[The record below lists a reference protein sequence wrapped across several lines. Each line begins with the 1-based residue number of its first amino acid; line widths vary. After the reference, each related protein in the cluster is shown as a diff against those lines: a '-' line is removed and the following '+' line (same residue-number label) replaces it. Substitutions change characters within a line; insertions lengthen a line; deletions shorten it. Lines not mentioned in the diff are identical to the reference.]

1 MPVLLTLQSSLQK
14 VPLSVKPKFA
24 DSLPNPPAEAPSERA
39 AELRNTLV
47 GVRAQGCL
55 RARARVQVHC
65 DRTEAFRTVQR
76 KPRRP
81 FLGHHLRASKVI
93 VATPAAEVFVSSQ
106 PTFLEIFFN

>member
-47 GVRAQGCL
+47 GVRAQACL

-81 FLGHHLRASKVI
+81 FLGHPATLGQSHASRDLSL
-93 VATPAAEVFVSSQ
+93 VAPPPQ
-106 PTFLEIFFN
+106 QQQ

>member
-81 FLGHHLRASKVI
+81 FLGHPATLGQSHASRDLSL
-93 VATPAAEVFVSSQ
+93 VAPPPQ
-106 PTFLEIFFN
+106 QQQ